1 MSGTLISS
9 EIGEPY
15 AQALMSLAKQNNLTE
30 QFGQTFRSLSSL
42 LAESKEFKEFVLNPV
57 VKGEDKKAVLKKV
70 MGDDANPYLVN
81 FMMLLVD
88 KRRIIFLEPIVEQY
102 LNLLRKLNQTVLA
115 EVTSATELSEAQ
127 QANIVEKVKAIA
139 EARDVELKTT
149 VDPDLIGGVII
160 KVGSKVIDAS
170 LRGQL
175 RRISISRNQKRR
187 ATPRR
192 TGRINFGADLQR
204 QPLRKTQ
211 TSDSSFRNKFGSRGL
226 GNALVN
232 VNKE

>member
-15 AQALMSLAKQNNLTE
+15 AQALMSLAQQNNLTD
-30 QFGQTFRSLSSL
+30 QFGETFRSLESL
-42 LAESKEFKEFVLNPV
+42 LAESQEFKDFVLNPV
-57 VKGEDKKAVLKKV
+57 IKNEDKKSVLKQV
-70 MGDDANPYLVN
+70 MGDANPYLVN

-88 KRRIIFLEPIVEQY
+88 KRRIIFIEPIIKQY

-115 EVTSATELSEAQ
+115 EVTSAQELNDQ
-127 QANIVEKVKAIA
+127 QKQNIVEKVKGIA

-170 LRGQL
+170 LRRQL
-175 RRISISRNQKRR
+175 RRISVSLNQ
-187 ATPRR
+187 
-192 TGRINFGADLQR
+192 
-204 QPLRKTQ
+204 
-211 TSDSSFRNKFGSRGL
+211 
-226 GNALVN
+226 
-232 VNKE
+232 